1 MKILVIIGG
10 IAKTSLNKKFFE
22 LIKPLAPKDFEFD
35 TFDISQLPFFSQDL
49 ESNVPQSVIDFK
61 QKVTDCDAVMFIT
74 PEYNRTIPGVLK
86 NAIDWGSRPM
96 SKSVWKDK
104 PACVLGASLGSIG
117 AFGAQIH
124 LKQTISFLEMR
135 VMYRPEVCFSFLSYV
150 DKNGE
155 LLDLSKKL
163 LIEFLNSFKDWVL
176 KNK

>member
-1 MKILVIIGG
+1 MKIFVIIGG
-10 IAKTSLNKKFFE
+10 ISKESLNKKFFE
-22 LIKPLAPKDFEFD
+22 IIKPLAPKDFEFD
-35 TFDISQLPFFSQDL
+35 TFDISQLPFFAQDL
-49 ESNVPQSVIDFK
+49 ESSASKSAIDFK
-61 QKVTDCDAVMFIT
+61 QKVTDCDGVMFIT

-96 SKSVWKDK
+96 SKNVWKNK
-104 PACVLGASLGSIG
+104 PACVLGASLSPIG
-117 AFGAQIH
+117 AFGAQMH
-124 LKQTISFLEMR
+124 LKETISFLEMC
-135 VMYRPEVCFSFLSYV
+135 VMHRPEIYFNFLSYV